1 MAATYPANIKT
12 NFTVKEDNVD
22 IVYASHVNLLQEE
35 VVAIETTVGTNPQ
48 SGTNTY
54 TSSGYSVGTSH
65 TNLTSRLTNM
75 EVGITGDVH
84 TQYAKLT
91 GGSVIVPLLASVKG
105 LVVKGTTSQ
114 TANLQEWQVSGSS
127 TPVAYVS
134 PTGGIT
140 DTKITPALDNLYVL
154 SYVFG

>member
-12 NFTVKEDNVD
+12 NFTIKEDNVD
-22 IVYASHVNLLQEE
+22 IIYASHVNLLQEE

-54 TSSGYSVGTSH
+54 TSSGYSPGTSH
-65 TNLTSRLTNM
+65 TNLVSRLTNM

-105 LVVKGTTSQ
+105 LVIKGTTSQ
-114 TANLQEWQVSGSS
+114 TANLQEWQNTGGTVLAS
-127 TPVAYVS
+127 VS

>member
-12 NFTVKEDNVD
+12 NFTIKEDNVD
-22 IVYASHVNLLQEE
+22 IIYASHVNLLQEE

-54 TSSGYSVGTSH
+54 TSSGFSVGTSH

-75 EVGITGDVH
+75 EVGIVGDVH
-84 TQYAKLT
+84 TQYVKIA
-91 GGSVIVPLLASVKG
+91 GGSTITSASASTKG
-105 LVVKGTTSQ
+105 LVVKGAASQ
-114 TANLQEWQVSGSS
+114 SANLQEWQVNGSS